1 MTTLSEDVERRGAM
15 IPRPHRV
22 RARRQ
27 VSHDTWTLELDP
39 VDGRPVAIGPGQF
52 TMLYA
57 FGIGEVP
64 ISNGGGGPG
73 EENRLVQTVRVV
85 GAVTRA
91 LCATE
96 PGGVVGVRGP
106 FGNTWPVARARGGD
120 VVFVAGGLG
129 LPPLR
134 PAIHQVLRD
143 RDGYG
148 RVLLLYGARTPADL
162 LFLDEIETWRQAHG
176 VDVGLVVDAGGPG
189 WSGEVGLVTK
199 LIPGIELDAGTATAF
214 VAGPEIMMRFV
225 AEDLHT
231 RGLDLDSV
239 HVTLERT
246 MRCGVA
252 LCGRCQVGPTL
263 VCRDGAVYR
272 YSDVGPLLSV
282 KEL

>member
-1 MTTLSEDVERRGAM
+1 M
-15 IPRPHRV
+15 
-22 RARRQ
+22 ARRTGLVVAGALVAAVAAGCGAATGNDGNGTSGSAS
-27 VSHDTWTLELDP
+27 VSRQTTDP
-39 VDGRPVAIGPGQF
+39 AALVGLWRVDGAD
-52 TMLYA
+52 
-57 FGIGEVP
+57 
-64 ISNGGGGPG
+64 G
-73 EENRLVQTVRVV
+73 EERDAVLRLDDQGLTLWRDCGSLSGGWAADASGLFVGHVFGAGNGCLSGTVPDDLTPGWLRRV
-85 GAVTRA
+85 TS
-91 LCATE
+91 
-96 PGGVVGVRGP
+96 
-106 FGNTWPVARARGGD
+106 FGSDAKTP
-120 VVFVAGGLG
+120 
-129 LPPLR
+129 
-134 PAIHQVLRD
+134 VLRD

-189 WSGEVGLVTK
+189 WSGEVGLVTR